1 MRDMWKI
8 AIPSM
13 LLLFTASACG
23 EADQGAPEAP
33 AVEESAPSD
42 GAMEGMMEDAG
53 DAVEGAMDDAGD
65 AMEGAMDD
73 ASDAMED
80 AMEDAGD
87 AMEDAGDD
95 AKDAMDGMS
104 LPE

>member
-1 MRDMWKI
+1 MRDVWKI

-23 EADQGAPEAP
+23 EADQAAPEAP
-33 AVEESAPSD
+33 AVEEAAPSE
-42 GAMEGMMEDAG
+42 GAMEGMMDDAG
-53 DAVEGAMDDAGD
+53 DAVEGAMDDASD
-65 AMEGAMDD
+65 AMGDTMDD
-73 ASDAMED
+73 ASDAMGD
-80 AMEDAGD
+80 AMDDAGD